1 MSLTTRHQVEKISQ
15 HPHAQ
20 GLGPLHAILRV
31 ICPCDVVESAEASRG
46 DSSAQSVGAHS
57 VAVDSCVR
65 ARDCSSSV
73 YNAQL
78 SLSNSLRYSTLA
90 NSLRPGSCIRSLG
103 YSVMNEQLINL
114 CDVSAR
120 LNSAAE
126 LARQVFGHVPAIS
139 GDPVSAVWKL
149 LSLCCLPPH
158 ERVAALAPC
167 ASIFSLLDLLRCRL
181 DCSKLFCG

>member
-1 MSLTTRHQVEKISQ
+1 MGQ
-15 HPHAQ
+15 
-20 GLGPLHAILRV
+20 LHAILRV
-31 ICPCDVVESAEASRG
+31 ICPCDVVESAEACGG
-46 DSSAQSVGAHS
+46 DFVAQSV
-57 VAVDSCVR
+57 AVGSCVR
-65 ARDCSSSV
+65 ARDCSSGV

-78 SLSNSLRYSTLA
+78 SLSNSLRYSTSA
-90 NSLRPGSCIRSLG
+90 KSLRPGSFIRSLG
-103 YSVMNEQLINL
+103 YSVMNEQLMNL

-120 LNSAAE
+120 LKSAAE

-158 ERVAALAPC
+158 ERLTALAPC
-167 ASIFSLLDLLRCRL
+167 ASIFSLLNLLRCRL